1 MSQQTDKP
9 MCNANDNAATYDK
22 ETATPCGMRLKNLQ
36 RIVSEE
42 KLPTWEY
49 SVTSELSSP

>member
-42 KLPTWEY
+42 KLPT
-49 SVTSELSSP
+49 